1 MRLREAAARSK
12 ALADPIGELT
22 LGPPAGTE
30 LEMRQWAAAWAERKA
45 DSQGAEGEKVR
56 AKAAPV
62 QRAGE
67 GGPLEVVPVDNLAE
81 ALQVLGLRPEQ
92 GPHAHSSKRPPREVP
107 F

>member
-1 MRLREAAARSK
+1 MYNRYIPNGAVYTRI
-12 ALADPIGELT
+12 LAED
-22 LGPPAGTE
+22 GPP
-30 LEMRQWAAAWAERKA
+30 
-45 DSQGAEGEKVR
+45 
-56 AKAAPV
+56 PV